1 MTFQTISTF
10 EKPGGQIEAELWATP
25 GWFKFSQCFLYEG
38 NPYIARLD
46 LKSSVDG
53 SYVEYY
59 LDYHDENA
67 YRAWH
72 DEWKHIHDE
81 VRFNCFESLKSRG
94 VQIKLYWPAEEL
106 GGRADVQAFDTF
118 VSKITA

>member
-1 MTFQTISTF
+1 MTFQTVSTF
-10 EKPGGQIEAELWATP
+10 GKTGAQIEAELWATP

-46 LKSSVDG
+46 VKFSSDG
-53 SYVEYY
+53 SYAEYY

-72 DEWKHIHDE
+72 DEWKHIHD
-81 VRFNCFESLKSRG
+81 VTRHNCFESLKTRG
-94 VQIKLYWPAEEL
+94 IQIELYWPGEEL
-106 GGRADVQAFDTF
+106 GGNIETKPFDTF
-118 VSKITA
+118 VTKIAS